1 MERLELTKR
10 SDVPGRTLTGGG
22 YASDTLMT
30 DEACITYCQNN
41 GFIYAGTEYSSQCC
55 KCSSDEGGCCANVQQ
70 IAGLNWQRGQDLL
83 LGRIAVCLV
92 REMLQRR
99 VEVQID

>member
-1 MERLELTKR
+1 MKKLELTKR

-41 GFIYAGTEYSSQCC
+41 GFIYAGTDYSSQCC
-55 KCSSDEGGCCANVQQ
+55 KFPSDEGDVALKCDR
-70 IAGLNWQRGQDLL
+70 LRG
-83 LGRIAVCLV
+83 
-92 REMLQRR
+92 
-99 VEVQID
+99 